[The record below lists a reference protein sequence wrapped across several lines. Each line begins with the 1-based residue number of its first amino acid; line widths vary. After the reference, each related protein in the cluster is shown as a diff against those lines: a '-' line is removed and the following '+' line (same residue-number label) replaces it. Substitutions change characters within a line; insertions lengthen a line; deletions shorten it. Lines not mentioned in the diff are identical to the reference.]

1 MAPSRYPMV
10 SVEEAVG
17 AVMDAVAPLEPE
29 RVPLVRKSVY
39 HGTTAPALGRV
50 LAARV
55 VADAPHPPFAAAISD
70 GYAFQASGQ
79 VMKLRLE
86 DRPAL
91 CGAPFSGR
99 PLGSMDCCYVATGA
113 PLPNLADCVAK
124 EEDCE
129 VSAGQKT
136 VVVPALAPRTDV
148 RVPGSDWDAGDVLCD
163 KGTVVAPADLAI
175 LAAAGHHEV
184 AAHRLPKVV
193 VFSTG
198 DELWSPETG
207 HKYDQRTMVRDAN
220 RYGLI
225 GLLGG
230 HGEGQAG
237 AEVHDGGIVEDKEF
251 ALRSALREA
260 VKHYDVVVTTGGAS
274 VGRADHAKAV
284 LESADRGTVH
294 FGRLHMKP
302 GKPTTFATLDAGSF
316 DKDEKGREKRWLFAL
331 PGNPVSALV
340 TAQLLVV
347 PALKRLKGFGE
358 AAACPTEVRLALDHD
373 LPLDGARPEYHR
385 VSLEYRDEGD
395 GGSDWSAAPYR
406 FRRAA
411 GSLAATSTGNQR
423 SSRLLSMRGAHAL
436 ACAPERGRAPLV
448 AAGAGKALP
457 AGTAV
462 PGLLLGP
469 CPPLVP
475 ESDAP
480 FLLGGDRARK
490 RAAVV
495 AAEADAA
502 GAPKVAAVA
511 VVSGAGFAE
520 SELRAHVVTRVDAA
534 NAAAAVIARSTGLA
548 LFVRDG
554 PPVIRADDPA
564 EIRAQLV
571 NRAGEAAVLV
581 VCGGLDVGSAS
592 PPTPRA
598 LDEARKAP
606 GLARAMALAD
616 DDPLQSPIA
625 AIMGDTLVLV
635 LPAPAT
641 RAARCARAVAP
652 ALPTILAQLK
662 GRRD

>member
-1 MAPSRYPMV
+1 MAPSKYPMV
-10 SVEEAVG
+10 SIEEAVG

-29 RVPLVRKSVY
+29 RVPLVRKSV
-39 HGTTAPALGRV
+39 
-50 LAARV
+50 
-55 VADAPHPPFAAAISD
+55 D

-136 VVVPALAPRTDV
+136 VVVPALPPRTDV
-148 RVPGSDWDAGDVLCD
+148 RVPGSDWDAGDVLCE

-198 DELWSPETG
+198 DELWSPEAG

-284 LESADRGTVH
+284 LEAADRGTVH

-340 TAQLLVV
+340 
-347 PALKRLKGFGE
+347 
-358 AAACPTEVRLALDHD
+358 RLALDHD

-385 VSLEYRDEGD
+385 VSLEYRDDGD
-395 GGSDWSAAPYR
+395 GARDWSAAPYR

-436 ACAPERGRAPLV
+436 ACVPERGRAPLV

-469 CPPLVP
+469 ARPSCPSPTRRSSSATALKR
-475 ESDAP
+475 DA
-480 FLLGGDRARK
+480 L
-490 RAAVV
+490 V

-502 GAPKVAAVA
+502 GAPRSPPSPSSAA
-511 VVSGAGFAE
+511 
-520 SELRAHVVTRVDAA
+520 R
-534 NAAAAVIARSTGLA
+534 
-548 LFVRDG
+548 
-554 PPVIRADDPA
+554 
-564 EIRAQLV
+564 
-571 NRAGEAAVLV
+571 
-581 VCGGLDVGSAS
+581 AS
-592 PPTPRA
+592 PRASSAPT
-598 LDEARKAP
+598 
-606 GLARAMALAD
+606 
-616 DDPLQSPIA
+616 SS
-625 AIMGDTLVLV
+625 
-635 LPAPAT
+635 
-641 RAARCARAVAP
+641 
-652 ALPTILAQLK
+652 
-662 GRRD
+662 RRR